1 MVLLAQA
8 AGSAPCYHPCGSAPS
23 YHPCGSAPCYHPSW
37 VAPRATSPSG
47 VWLAGA
53 RLHSAHRAALARSL
67 APWRPRGSEPWHE
80 QQDGALQAAGAL
92 HPASMC
98 SVCSAVHRSS
108 LSEIGLE
115 MCVPMFLAP

>member
-1 MVLLAQA
+1 MVPLAQA
-8 AGSAPCYHPCGSAPS
+8 AGGAPCSHPCDSAPCYH
-23 YHPCGSAPCYHPSW
+23 
-37 VAPRATSPSG
+37 PSG

-53 RLHSAHRAALARSL
+53 RLNSAQSSPGPQPCTLAAPGQRAVARAAGRRSV
-67 APWRPRGSEPWHE
+67 
-80 QQDGALQAAGAL
+80 QAAGAL

>member
-1 MVLLAQA
+1 MVPLAQA
-8 AGSAPCYHPCGSAPS
+8 AGSAPC

-37 VAPRATSPSG
+37 VAPRATTPLGSG
-47 VWLAGA
+47 WLGRA
-53 RLHSAHRAALARSL
+53 STAHRAALARSL

-80 QQDGALQAAGAL
+80 HQDGALQAAGAL

>member
-1 MVLLAQA
+1 MVPLAQA
-8 AGSAPCYHPCGSAPS
+8 GGSPRAPTPGI
-23 YHPCGSAPCYHPSW
+23 
-37 VAPRATSPSG
+37 APRATTPLGSG
-47 VWLAGA
+47 WLGRVSTA
-53 RLHSAHRAALARSL
+53 RRAPLARSL
-67 APWRPRGSEPWHE
+67 APWQPRGNEPWHE

>member
-1 MVLLAQA
+1 MVPLAQA
-8 AGSAPCYHPCGSAPS
+8 AGSAPCYHT
-23 YHPCGSAPCYHPSW
+23 SW
-37 VAPRATSPSG
+37 VAPRVTTLWG
-47 VWLAGA
+47 LAGWGA
-53 RLHSAHRAALARSL
+53 PPQRTEQPWPVALHPGSPGAAS
-67 APWRPRGSEPWHE
+67 RGTSSRT
-80 QQDGALQAAGAL
+80 ALLQAAGAL

>member
-1 MVLLAQA
+1 MVPLAQA
-8 AGSAPCYHPCGSAPS
+8 AGSAPCYHPFAEAS
-23 YHPCGSAPCYHPSW
+23 
-37 VAPRATSPSG
+37 RATTPLGSG
-47 VWLAGA
+47 WLGRA
-53 RLHSAHRAALARSL
+53 STAHRAALARSL
-67 APWRPRGSEPWHE
+67 APRRPRGSEPWHE